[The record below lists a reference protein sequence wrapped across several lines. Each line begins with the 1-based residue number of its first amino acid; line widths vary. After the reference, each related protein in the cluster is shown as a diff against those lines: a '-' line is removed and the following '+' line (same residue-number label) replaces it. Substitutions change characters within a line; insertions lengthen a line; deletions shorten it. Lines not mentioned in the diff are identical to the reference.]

1 MQHYNINGMF
11 TLDAHLDKQHI
22 FSDERKFLTPKD
34 NTNVDQLIKPNEK
47 EKSRFARETH
57 F

>member
-34 NTNVDQLIKPNEK
+34 NTNVDQLIKPNGK